1 MNDTIYEESWFY
13 LLCLL
18 FIIVISI
25 ILYLVELQL
34 GKKVEI
40 FLDFIKTIRFKDGFN
55 DAQLENRFLKETWLE
70 LTKEV
75 GRFKEYLSE
84 IKKEIDEEELKYS
97 QLTKKGSFKD
107 FVKKKIK
114 S

>member
-1 MNDTIYEESWFY
+1 M
-13 LLCLL
+13 
-18 FIIVISI
+18 
-25 ILYLVELQL
+25 QL

-84 IKKEIDEEELKYS
+84 IKKEMKVAIKQMSGAKTNMRRKKELKPTNKPLIWRINADMES
-97 QLTKKGSFKD
+97 HGG
-107 FVKKKIK
+107 
-114 S
+114 